1 MDLANHRAW
10 NVARVGARL
19 CRTTRFRCA
28 GLSEALLE
36 AVVDQQIYGTLDHD
50 SQVSIGHLMT
60 QQILELRQLA
70 MQTFPRCELHLVPTG
85 TQWRGRASP
94 SRRFQCERRSARIA
108 VAIYTGCCVQRVAR
122 AYCRRRDRSFEGERR
137 LVRFD

>member
-1 MDLANHRAW
+1 MVLANHGAW
-10 NVARVGARL
+10 NIARVGARL
-19 CRTTRFRCA
+19 RRTTRFRCA
-28 GLSEALLE
+28 ALSEALLE

-50 SQVSIGHLMT
+50 SQVSIRHLMT

-70 MQTFPRCELHLVPTG
+70 VQNLPRCELHLVPTG
-85 TQWRGRASP
+85 TQWRGRASA

-122 AYCRRRDRSFEGERR
+122 AHWRRPNRSFEGKRR
-137 LVRFD
+137 LLRFD